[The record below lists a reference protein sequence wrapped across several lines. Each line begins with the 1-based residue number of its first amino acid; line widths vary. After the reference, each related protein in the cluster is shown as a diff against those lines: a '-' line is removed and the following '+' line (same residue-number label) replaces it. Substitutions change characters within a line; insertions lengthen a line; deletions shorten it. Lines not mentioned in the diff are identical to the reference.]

1 MMSATEQPTLLILL
15 GAAGDLAH
23 RLVVPALFRLY
34 SDAMLPEH
42 FRLIGLDRVDLDVGS
57 LISHLREGSERFGH
71 GKSFDEAKWQAFSH
85 CFDYQRMDLSNPE
98 SYQELPSKLDAL
110 REDFP
115 TPEQRIFYLATP
127 SFLYEPA
134 ATGLGRAGLTRP
146 TQRTRVVVEKPIGR
160 DLNSFRHIDRIL
172 KEWLDERQIFRMDH
186 YLGKETLQNMLAL
199 RFANPIFEPI
209 WDRRYI
215 DHVTITVAE
224 SLGVGHR
231 GAYYEQAGAL
241 RDMVQNH
248 LMQIL
253 CLIAMEPP
261 ASFDADQLRDR
272 KMDVMR
278 ALRPIPAGAVSEYA
292 SRGQYGPGWLA
303 GERVVGYREES
314 GVDAESS
321 TETFAALKLFVDN
334 WRWQDVPFYLR
345 TGKRLAQTVS
355 EVSIQFRPVPHRA
368 YPDTA
373 TEGNQPVRLVLRLKP
388 EEGIDLKLNVKLPG
402 ADFTLA
408 PADMSFSYRSAF
420 HARVPAAYE
429 TLLHEVLCGDQT
441 LFMRSDQIEAAWR
454 LLQPVLEVWE
464 NHPLVDFPNYPAGSW
479 GQESA
484 EGLIS
489 RDGHSWP
496 TPSRR
501 PEETE
506 ESTSVVQAVNPVKSK
521 IQSVAG

>member
-1 MMSATEQPTLLILL
+1 MLPATQQPTLFILL

-23 RLVVPALFRLY
+23 RLVVPALFRLFNGE
-34 SDAMLPEH
+34 ALPQH
-42 FRLIGLDRVDLDVGS
+42 FRLLGLDRAKLDRQTLCGR
-57 LISHLREGSERFGH
+57 LRDGVERF
-71 GKSFDEAKWQAFSH
+71 SSSVTFDEHVWARFSASI
-85 CFDYQRMDLSNPE
+85 DYLQIDLSRPDTYAVVPE
-98 SYQELPSKLDAL
+98 RLTQL
-110 REDFP
+110 RHGFP
-115 TPEQRIFYLATP
+115 APEQRIFYLATP
-127 SFLYEPA
+127 SFLFEPA
-134 ATGLGRAGLTRP
+134 ANGLGRAGLTTP
-146 TQRTRVVVEKPIGR
+146 VGRTRVVVEKPIGR
-160 DLNSFRHIDRIL
+160 DLQSFRRIDRVL
-172 KEWLDERQIFRMDH
+172 KQWLDERQIFRMDH
-186 YLGKETLQNMLAL
+186 YLGKETLQNILAL

-224 SLGVGHR
+224 SPGVGHR
-231 GAYYEQAGAL
+231 GSYYEQAGAL
-241 RDMVQNH
+241 RDMIQNH

-278 ALRPIPAGAVSEYA
+278 ALRPIPAGAISDFA
-292 SRGQYGPGWLA
+292 SRGQYGPGWLE
-303 GERVVGYREES
+303 GERVVGYREEE
-314 GVDAESS
+314 GVDAHSS

-388 EEGIDLKLNVKLPG
+388 EEGMDLKLNVKLPG

-408 PADMSFSYRSAF
+408 PADMRFSYRRAF
-420 HARVPAAYE
+420 SNRVPAAYE

-441 LFMRSDQIEAAWR
+441 LFMRADQIEAAWR
-454 LLQPVLEVWE
+454 LLQPVLDAWA
-464 NHPLVDFPNYPAGSW
+464 NHPVVDFPNYPAGSW

-484 EGLIS
+484 VGLIS

-496 TPSRR
+496 SPSR
-501 PEETE
+501 PE
-506 ESTSVVQAVNPVKSK
+506 VNGSNVHTLLRS
-521 IQSVAG
+521 GT